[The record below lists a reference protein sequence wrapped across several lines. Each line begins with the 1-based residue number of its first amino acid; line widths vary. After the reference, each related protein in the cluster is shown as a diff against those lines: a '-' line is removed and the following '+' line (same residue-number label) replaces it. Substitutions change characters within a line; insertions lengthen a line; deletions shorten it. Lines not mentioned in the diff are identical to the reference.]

1 MAEHAI
7 VTLSSTT
14 PTRLTPS
21 GIHSG
26 MDITIQNIN
35 TDGFVY
41 IGAEDVSTTNY
52 GYRLSVEN
60 DFSLELPGKDAIYAV
75 ADATGAQVAVLKT
88 NLEKGS

>member
-7 VTLSSTT
+7 VTLSSTV
-14 PTRLTPS
+14 PTRLTPN

-41 IGAEDVSTTNY
+41 IGGETVSTTNY

-60 DFSLELPGKDAIYAV
+60 AITFELPGKDSLYAISGNA
-75 ADATGAQVAVLKT
+75 GAQVAVLKT
-88 NLEKGS
+88 KLESGS